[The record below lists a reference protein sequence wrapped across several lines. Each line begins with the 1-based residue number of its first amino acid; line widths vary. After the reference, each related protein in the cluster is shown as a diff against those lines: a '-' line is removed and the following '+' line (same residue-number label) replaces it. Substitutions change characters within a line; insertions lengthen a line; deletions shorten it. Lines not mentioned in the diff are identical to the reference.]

1 MNITT
6 TKGKTMNKVFAPT
19 ETEAY
24 MAARAAYDLEMAA
37 RKAARKPIPRRKR
50 VAQPL
55 YGDMACFAAFN
66 GITTD
71 GTGRKAK

>member
-1 MNITT
+1 MSAA
-6 TKGKTMNKVFAPT
+6 FATT

-24 MAARAAYDLEMAA
+24 MAARAEYALEMSA
-37 RKAARKPIPRRKR
+37 RKTTPRRKR

-71 GTGRKAK
+71 GTGRKGK